1 MESES
6 ARAVDLAMIRILAVA
21 DEVDQALYGP
31 RLRELRPDLIL
42 GCGDL
47 PFDYLEY
54 LRAEAEVPLLYVHGN
69 HDPPLRS
76 HSISAYLP
84 PEYTSPS
91 RQRPVG
97 CVDVEDRWED
107 EVGLRIV
114 GLGGS
119 IRYNN
124 GDNQYTQGEMRHRV
138 RRLTRRT
145 RIRHWRDG
153 RSVDV
158 VIAHSPPLDCGDE
171 GDATHRGFAAFHR
184 LVEKLEPTFMLHGHI
199 HPHGRPRPDRTIG
212 RTRIVNV
219 IPYRLLE
226 IAP

>member
-1 MESES
+1 
-6 ARAVDLAMIRILAVA
+6 MIRVLAVA
-21 DEVDQALYGP
+21 DEVSQALYGP
-31 RLRELRPDLIL
+31 RLKELRPDLIL

-54 LRAEAEVPLLYVHGN
+54 LRAKAEVPLLYVHGN
-69 HDPPLRS
+69 HDPSPRRPVTS
-76 HSISAYLP
+76 TYLP
-84 PEYTSPS
+84 AEYAQRSPPS
-91 RQRPVG
+91 AVG
-97 CVDVEDRWED
+97 CVDLEDRWED
-107 EVGLRIV
+107 EVGLRIA

-119 IRYNN
+119 IRYND
-124 GDNQYTQGEMRHRV
+124 GDNQFTQAEMRRRV
-138 RRLTRRT
+138 RRLTRRA
-145 RIRHWRDG
+145 RIRNWRDR

-171 GDATHRGFAAFHR
+171 GDGPHRGFAAFHR
-184 LVEKLEPTFMLHGHI
+184 LIEQLEPKVMLHGHI

-226 IAP
+226 IEP

>member
-1 MESES
+1 
-6 ARAVDLAMIRILAVA
+6 MIRILAVA
-21 DEVDQALYGP
+21 DEVSQALYGP
-31 RLRELRPDLIL
+31 RLKELRPDLIL

-54 LRAEAEVPLLYVHGN
+54 LRAKAEVPLLYVHGN
-69 HDPPLRS
+69 HDPSPRRQVTS
-76 HSISAYLP
+76 TYLP
-84 PEYTSPS
+84 AEYAQRSPPS
-91 RQRPVG
+91 AVG
-97 CVDVEDRWED
+97 CVDLEDRWED
-107 EVGLRIV
+107 EVGLRIA

-119 IRYNN
+119 IRYND
-124 GDNQYTQGEMRHRV
+124 GDNQFTQAEMRRRV
-138 RRLTRRT
+138 RRLTRRA
-145 RIRHWRDG
+145 RIRNWSDR

-171 GDATHRGFAAFHR
+171 GDGPHRGFAAFHR
-184 LVEKLEPTFMLHGHI
+184 LIEQLEPKVMLHGHI

-226 IAP
+226 IEP